1 MSKLTD
7 TIYSTQHETVSD
19 FSFDQRVAEVFPDMI
34 QRSVPGYQTILH
46 TLGLLT
52 QRYAQ
57 AGSHLYDLGCSLGAA
72 SLMMR
77 RHNPASG
84 CKIIAV
90 DNSAAMLERCQYHV
104 NSYRGDTPIELH
116 CNNIQEVVIN
126 NASVVVLNFTLQFV
140 SPEERQQ
147 MLTTIYQGMKPGG
160 LLLLS
165 EKIRSEDGV
174 MNELLIDLH
183 HEFKRTNGY
192 SELEISQKRTALEHV
207 MKTDTI
213 QIHKE
218 RLATAGFEHAE
229 LWYQSYNFCSFV
241 ALKK

>member
-1 MSKLTD
+1 M
-7 TIYSTQHETVSD
+7 SD
-19 FSFDQRVAEVFPDMI
+19 FNFDQRVAEVFPDMI

-52 QRYAQ
+52 ERYAQ
-57 AGSHLYDLGCSLGAA
+57 AETNLYDLGCSLGAA

-77 RHNPASG
+77 RHNTQSH

-90 DNSAAMLERCQYHV
+90 DNSEAMLERCQHHID
-104 NSYRGDTPIELH
+104 SYRGDTPIELH
-116 CNNIQEVVIN
+116 CQNIQDTEIT
-126 NASVVVLNFTLQFV
+126 NASIVVLNFTLQFV
-140 SPEERQQ
+140 PPEQRQAI
-147 MLTTIYQGMKPGG
+147 LNKIAAGLKPGG

-165 EKIRSEDGV
+165 EKVRDNSAS

-192 SELEISQKRTALEHV
+192 SELEISQKRTALENV

-213 QIHKE
+213 DLHHQ
-218 RLATAGFEHAE
+218 RLSEAGFSESGV
-229 LWYQSYNFCSFV
+229 WYQSYNFCSII
-241 ALKK
+241 AIK